1 MLLLLLLM
9 RVAAIVIR
17 PCILLVVVAIS
28 IPLPV
33 LDLPLRLIVQVGL
46 MDDVG
51 VLHLPA
57 AIGILETTACSIII
71 RYILTI
77 VLNVLTL
84 LAVLNAPIVPSTTC
98 SLVIASAM
106 ALCSMWCARTS
117 IH

>member
-33 LDLPLRLIVQVGL
+33 LDLPRLIVQVGL

>member
-1 MLLLLLLM
+1 M

-28 IPLPV
+28 TPLPV
-33 LDLPLRLIVQVGL
+33 LDLPRLIVQVGL

-84 LAVLNAPIVPSTTC
+84 LAVLNAPSTTR

>member
-28 IPLPV
+28 TPLPV
-33 LDLPLRLIVQVGL
+33 LDLPRLIVQVGL